1 MTKFAPFDAILDAN
15 SQRLFWGQLISQ
27 TCDKLMSVGM
37 IWVLTTR
44 FDPKWVPWFIAFGA
58 LPHLLLASKSG
69 TWINRW
75 GALPTVIWADALRGV
90 LFLICAGIVAR
101 ADSDSTLLVL
111 LFGTVLISNIAGAL
125 FNPAMLSLPVAM
137 MDASAKRDK
146 LTALID
152 SCFSWGNVFGPLLSV
167 ATYSMAGLGGMLAIN
182 GLSYFFSAVLALGI
196 KLKSSAGAT
205 TDSTSSKS
213 ASKDSSADGSA
224 SSNRVIAVLKSKP
237 VISGMLITFLLM
249 NFFLAPLMI
258 FMPWYAKNIFSEGIT
273 GLAKLEVFF
282 AIGTVVGGSL
292 LSFVQLPGTT
302 ANRITFSLCSMAI
315 AYLGFTFS
323 HNLLLACLALGIL
336 GFFLALANV
345 VILTF
350 FQTSATEEEVPIVMG
365 MVNLI
370 SVASLPIS
378 MGIVGAFIDNISV
391 PTFATVCAAIVIAI
405 ALSIRFI
412 PGIRAI

>member
-1 MTKFAPFDAILDAN
+1 
-15 SQRLFWGQLISQ
+15 
-27 TCDKLMSVGM
+27 
-37 IWVLTTR
+37 
-44 FDPKWVPWFIAFGA
+44 
-58 LPHLLLASKSG
+58 
-69 TWINRW
+69 
-75 GALPTVIWADALRGV
+75 
-90 LFLICAGIVAR
+90 
-101 ADSDSTLLVL
+101 
-111 LFGTVLISNIAGAL
+111 
-125 FNPAMLSLPVAM
+125 
-137 MDASAKRDK
+137 
-146 LTALID
+146 
-152 SCFSWGNVFGPLLSV
+152 
-167 ATYSMAGLGGMLAIN
+167 
-182 GLSYFFSAVLALGI
+182 
-196 KLKSSAGAT
+196 
-205 TDSTSSKS
+205 
-213 ASKDSSADGSA
+213 
-224 SSNRVIAVLKSKP
+224 
-237 VISGMLITFLLM
+237 M

-282 AIGTVVGGSL
+282 AVGTVVGGSL
-292 LSFVQLPGTT
+292 LSFVRLPGTT

-391 PTFATVCAAIVIAI
+391 PTFATVCATIVIAI